1 MTDCTEPR
9 LAQARDGR
17 DGEGQE
23 GMAKL
28 AQPGQPAVEAH
39 FPGFAD
45 NMRKLFGHGL
55 EFYLASNES
64 LRPFLNEVPY
74 GHKLAWLDFTD
85 TADKGWST
93 REFLNL
99 FNVINGIAFGD
110 RGIPMPQ
117 WVMVDLILMPSAA
130 LIAGL
135 PQPAFAAM
143 VERST
148 FRFDTDVK
156 RLLRDVQASMRD
168 NGYTGPVPV
177 GGYCAAPSAAAGT
190 WVGWSLWS
198 LMPAVGLGQAA
209 KALALSAY
217 RARKLDGVTQYDNS
231 ALKVHTRFGA
241 LKIVVATVPFH
252 TSPGSFVYESDF
264 TGAVGAPV
272 AEPTFLLDPFDYERQ
287 SAMQKAVEAGD
298 SEFSLLPPG
307 HLLENG
313 KTYVPILERPVHHD
327 RLGYSR

>member
-1 MTDCTEPR
+1 MTEMEAP
-9 LAQARDGR
+9 
-17 DGEGQE
+17 
-23 GMAKL
+23 
-28 AQPGQPAVEAH
+28 PVEIH
-39 FPGFAD
+39 FPDFAD
-45 NMRKLFGHGL
+45 HVQGL
-55 EFYLASNES
+55 AAQHVEFFLASNET
-64 LRPFLNEVPY
+64 LREHLNETPY
-74 GHKLAWLDFTD
+74 GHKLTWLDFTD

-93 REFLNL
+93 REFLNR

-130 LIAGL
+130 VIAGL
-135 PQPAFAAM
+135 PQDAFAEM

-156 RLLRDVQASMRD
+156 RLLRAEQDAMRAS
-168 NGYTGPVPV
+168 GYTGPVPV
-177 GGYCAAPSAAAGT
+177 GGYCAAPSAAPGT

-264 TGAVGAPV
+264 TAAIGGPGTT
-272 AEPTFLLDPFDYERQ
+272 EPSFLLDPFDHERQ
-287 SAMQKAVEAGD
+287 SAMQKAIEAGQ
-298 SEFSLLPPG
+298 SEFYLLPPG
-307 HLLENG
+307 HVTDNG
-313 KTYVPILERPVHHD
+313 RTYVPILEMETNR
-327 RLGYSR
+327 

>member
-1 MTDCTEPR
+1 MTD
-9 LAQARDGR
+9 
-17 DGEGQE
+17 
-23 GMAKL
+23 
-28 AQPGQPAVEAH
+28 QPLVESH

-45 NMRKLFGHGL
+45 HVQGL
-55 EFYLASNES
+55 VSQEVEFFLASNET
-64 LRPFLNEVPY
+64 LREHLNETPY
-74 GHKLAWLDFTD
+74 GHKLTWLDFTE
-85 TADKGWST
+85 TADRRWSKK
-93 REFLNL
+93 EFLNL

-130 LIAGL
+130 VIAGL
-135 PQPAFAAM
+135 PQQAFADM

-156 RLLRDVQASMRD
+156 QHLHAVQERMRQA
-168 NGYTGPVPV
+168 GYTGPVPV
-177 GGYCAAPSAAAGT
+177 GGYCAAPSAAPGT

-241 LKIVVATVPFH
+241 LRILVATVPFH

-264 TGAVGAPV
+264 TAPV
-272 AEPTFLLDPFDYERQ
+272 GRPGATEASFLLDPFDYERQ
-287 SAMQKAVEAGD
+287 NAMQKAIEDGRSD
-298 SEFSLLPPG
+298 FYLLPPG
-307 HLLENG
+307 HVVQG
-313 KTYVPILERPVHHD
+313 GRPFVPILEIPTT
-327 RLGYSR
+327 